1 MLIEEINYTFISLT
15 PDQFKLLK
23 IYVELNN
30 QIQVSELLGVSQ
42 AYVSRIL
49 KQIDFARIKKI
60 FDGLE
65 ELINKAMEY

>member
-49 KQIDFARIKKI
+49 KQIDFTRIKKI

-65 ELINKAMEY
+65 ALVNKAMEY